1 MNFTFTFLDKQ
12 NTEKF
17 LPQLFEILHSN
28 MSIIAPTGNTYEE
41 DFAMWNSCIFP
52 AIQKENRQIVLI
64 YSDEKLA
71 GYFQYYTTDISLMM
85 EEIQLKKEYHSSGAF
100 RQLYSWL
107 IPKLPQNLQ
116 YVEAYSNKQ
125 NLKSQKILEH
135 FGLAKCGENKNGNS
149 YYYKGEYHKL
159 AALYKQPQF

>member
-1 MNFTFTFLDKQ
+1 MTFTFTFSDKQ
-12 NTEKF
+12 NPEKI
-17 LPQLFEILHSN
+17 LPDLFEILHSN
-28 MSIIAPTGNTYEE
+28 MNVIAPTGNTYEE
-41 DFAMWNSCIFP
+41 DFALWSSCIFS
-52 AIQKENRQIVLI
+52 AIQKENRQIILI
-64 YSDEKLA
+64 YSYGELA
-71 GYFQYYTTDISLMM
+71 GYFQYYTTDISLIM

-135 FGLAKCGENKNGNS
+135 LGLAKYGENKNGNS
-149 YYYKGEYHKL
+149 YYYKGEYDKL
-159 AALYKQPQF
+159 TALF